1 MFLRVFS
8 LEHGNHGKEKKKKKA
23 RLENS
28 LPVEPLYLYGMIF
41 KLASEN
47 ST

>member
-1 MFLRVFS
+1 MFLRLFI
-8 LEHGNHGKEKKKKKA
+8 LDQGNYGEEWKKKA

-28 LPVEPLYLYGMIF
+28 LPAEPLYLYGMIF
-41 KLASEN
+41 KSASDN